1 MMAMDKLKHFFSKY
15 ARLFQVE
22 WSVMLAYRS
31 ESIIWMVGAFVQ
43 PLISLAVWLTI
54 SAEGSINGYGAQQY
68 IIYFLG
74 VLLVERLTRSW
85 DVWELDQEIRE
96 GTFSNKLLRPFHPI
110 HWSITQNLVYKLFFA
125 LIMIPAW
132 VVLGWLFP
140 ALNPQLGW
148 PTLLLFSLAIV
159 MSSALRFLIGY
170 MFGLLAF
177 WTNRA
182 ISIFMIYELA
192 HLLLSGRI
200 APLSM
205 YPDSWL
211 DWSWWLPFY
220 VTVGF
225 PVELLSGRLWAEPQW
240 IVIGFA
246 SQLLWIAVFALG
258 LRLQWR
264 AGLKK
269 YGAVGG

>member
-1 MMAMDKLKHFFSKY
+1 MNAVRLFLHKY
-15 ARLFQVE
+15 GRLFQVE

-54 SAEGSINGYGAQQY
+54 SGTGSINGYGAREY
-68 IIYFLG
+68 ILYFLG

-85 DVWELDQEIRE
+85 DVWELDQDIRE
-96 GTFSNKLLRPFHPI
+96 GTFSAKLLRPFHPI
-110 HWSITQNLVYKLFFA
+110 HWSVTQNLVYKTFFA
-125 LIMIPAW
+125 LLMVPAW
-132 VVLGWLFP
+132 VLLGMFFP
-140 ALNPQLGW
+140 ALSPSVDG
-148 PTLLLFSLAIV
+148 TTIILFIVAIV
-159 MSSALRFLIGY
+159 GSSAVRFLTGY

-182 ISIFMIYELA
+182 ISIFLIYEMA

-205 YPDSWL
+205 YPDGWL
-211 DWSWWLPFY
+211 EWSLWLPFY

-225 PVELLSGRLWAEPQW
+225 PVELLSGRLVGDTQL
-240 IVIGFA
+240 IVLGFA
-246 SQLLWIAVFALG
+246 GQFTWIIILAIA
-258 LRLQWR
+258 LRLQWK

>member
-1 MMAMDKLKHFFSKY
+1 MTFWHKY
-15 ARLFQVE
+15 SRLFQVE

-54 SAEGSINGYGAQQY
+54 SGEATINGFDARQY
-68 IIYFLG
+68 ILYFLG

-85 DVWELDQEIRE
+85 DVWELDTEIRE
-96 GTFSNKLLRPFHPI
+96 GSFSSKLLRPFHPI
-110 HWSITQNLVYKLFFA
+110 HWSVTQNLVYKFFFA
-125 LIMIPAW
+125 IVMIPAW
-132 VVLGWLFP
+132 VVLGLIFP
-140 ALNPQLGW
+140 ALNPNADLS
-148 PTLLLFSLAIV
+148 TILLVFLAIIGA
-159 MSSALRFLIGY
+159 SAIRFLTGY

-177 WTNRA
+177 WTTRA
-182 ISIFMIYELA
+182 ISLFFIYELT
-192 HLLLSGRI
+192 HLLLSGRM

-205 YPDSWL
+205 YPDGWL
-211 DWSWWLPFY
+211 EWSMWLPFY

-225 PVELLSGRLWAEPQW
+225 PVELLMGRLEGQTEM
-240 IVIGFA
+240 IYIGFA
-246 SQLLWIAVFALG
+246 GQAVWIVVLACI

-269 YGAVGG
+269 YGSVGG

>member
-1 MMAMDKLKHFFSKY
+1 MNRLTLFLNKY
-15 ARLFQVE
+15 AHLFQVE

-31 ESIIWMVGAFVQ
+31 ESLIWMVGAFVQ

-54 SAEGSINGYGAQQY
+54 SGTGSINGYGAREY
-68 IIYFLG
+68 ILYFLG

-85 DVWELDQEIRE
+85 DVWELDQDIRE
-96 GTFSNKLLRPFHPI
+96 GTFSAKLLRPFHPI
-110 HWSITQNLVYKLFFA
+110 HWSVTQNLVYKSFFA
-125 LIMIPAW
+125 LLMVPAW
-132 VVLGWLFP
+132 LVLGWLFP
-140 ALNPQLGW
+140 VLSPAANLSSV
-148 PTLLLFSLAIV
+148 LLFTLAIIG
-159 MSSALRFLIGY
+159 SSAVRFLTGY

-182 ISIFMIYELA
+182 ISIFLIYEMA

-205 YPDSWL
+205 YPDGWL
-211 DWSWWLPFY
+211 EWSLWLPFY
-220 VTVGF
+220 ATVGF
-225 PVELLSGRLWAEPQW
+225 PVELLSGRLSDNPQW
-240 IVIGFA
+240 IVLGFC
-246 SQLLWIAVFALG
+246 SQIVWIAMLG
-258 LRLQWR
+258 LALRLQWR

>member
-1 MMAMDKLKHFFSKY
+1 M
-15 ARLFQVE
+15 RLFFEKYKRLFAVE
-22 WSVMLAYRS
+22 WSVMLAYRA
-31 ESIIWMVGAFVQ
+31 ESIIWMIGAFVQ

-54 SAEGSINGYGAQQY
+54 SGSGSINGYGAREY
-68 IIYFLG
+68 MIYFLG

-96 GTFSNKLLRPFHPI
+96 GTFSNKLLRPFHPV

-125 LIMIPAW
+125 LLMVPAW
-132 VVLGWLFP
+132 ALLGFFFP
-140 ALNPQLGW
+140 SLNPQIDLM
-148 PTLLLFSLAIV
+148 TLLLFVAAILG
-159 MSSALRFLIGY
+159 SSAVRFLLGY

-192 HLLLSGRI
+192 HLLLSGRM

-205 YPDSWL
+205 YPDGWL
-211 DWSWWLPFY
+211 AWSLWLPFY

-225 PVELLSGRLWAEPQW
+225 PVELLSGRLADKPEFIVLGFCSQIAW
-240 IVIGFA
+240 II
-246 SQLLWIAVFALG
+246 LLTIA
-258 LRLQWR
+258 LRLQWKT
-264 AGLKK
+264 GLRK
-269 YGAVGG
+269 YSAVGG